1 MIGFLEG
8 FLALVIGK
16 KQSKENC
23 SQSLLN
29 TDIANFWREVWK
41 PYPTHYTDFLDR
53 YLRLYGIFDL
63 LIICAG
69 T

>member
-16 KQSKENC
+16 KQSKGNC

-29 TDIANFWREVWK
+29 TDIAN
-41 PYPTHYTDFLDR
+41 LGDR
-53 YLRLYGIFDL
+53 FGS
-63 LIICAG
+63 LILHIILTSWTG